1 MKKAILLN
9 SAVSSVI
16 ARMGHT
22 ETLTIGD
29 CGLPIRGQ
37 AERIDLALKKG
48 TPSFLE
54 TLDAILTELCVERAV
69 LAEEIKTASPDMHR
83 AILERLPGI
92 PVDYVP
98 HEAFKRQTEESRAVV
113 RTGECTSY
121 ANIILV
127 SGVTF

>member
-1 MKKAILLN
+1 MKKGTLLN
-9 SAVSSVI
+9 SELSSVI

-22 ETLTIGD
+22 DTLTIGD

-37 AERIDLALKKG
+37 AQRVDLALIKG
-48 TPSFLE
+48 IPGFLD
-54 TLDAILTELCVERAV
+54 TLDAVLSELCVERAV
-69 LAEEIKTASPDMHR
+69 LAEEIRAVSPEMHR
-83 AILERLPGI
+83 QILSRLNGI

-98 HEAFKRQTEESRAVV
+98 QEAFKNQTEGSRAVV